1 MCVFLL
7 WFLEDKKLRFGVVH
21 SVGFKIT
28 VSLHFLFV
36 LSYYLFSLLIFLG
49 IMAYCFFNWTVHALG
64 AHKNIRARW
73 HTTQIQINLV
83 AIINHEH
90 INDIVDSCSLNF
102 FVLVVTVPSQ
112 VSSGSTSTRSS
123 YSDVMTQT
131 ESILGSNGRIWRWW
145 CSMFSS

>member
-7 WFLEDKKLRFGVVH
+7 RFLELKKLRFGFVH
-21 SVGFKIT
+21 SVGFRIT

-36 LSYYLFSLLIFLG
+36 LSCYLISLRIFQASWHIVSL
-49 IMAYCFFNWTVHALG
+49 TV
-64 AHKNIRARW
+64 RAQGTRKISGLDD
-73 HTTQIQINLV
+73 IQLRYKINLV

-90 INDIVDSCSLNF
+90 INDIVVSISIIPY
-102 FVLVVTVPSQ
+102 FVTMPLQ

-131 ESILGSNGRIWRWW
+131 ESILGWNGRIWRWW